1 MIKKENLLEAWIM
14 VEHLSE
20 GDINLHKSEIRS
32 LDSLQGQDFYSLFL
46 RELSKPRFRT
56 SRKKRSSLELYFQ
69 GNSPAFYLLI
79 QVIIAIL

>member
-32 LDSLQGQDFYSLFL
+32 LNGLQGQDFYSLFL
-46 RELSKPRFRT
+46 RELSKPKFRT
-56 SRKKRSSLELYFQ
+56 SITTTGLA
-69 GNSPAFYLLI
+69 GGLL
-79 QVIIAIL
+79 

>member
-32 LDSLQGQDFYSLFL
+32 LDGLQEQDFYSLFL
-46 RELSKPRFRT
+46 RELSKPKFRT
-56 SRKKRSSLELYFQ
+56 SRKSGAALNCIFKETAPLFIYSFT
-69 GNSPAFYLLI
+69 GFT
-79 QVIIAIL
+79 

>member
-32 LDSLQGQDFYSLFL
+32 LNGL
-46 RELSKPRFRT
+46 
-56 SRKKRSSLELYFQ
+56 
-69 GNSPAFYLLI
+69 
-79 QVIIAIL
+79 